1 MENKIEYEYTDGT
14 TSADF
19 DRNKTFFGI
28 RIYEEDEKHHF
39 TLAPHDLCSGQDW
52 YDSKTECEKN
62 HVRMPF
68 KHECQIIYDNKEKIN
83 EMLETARG
91 EPFDKEKYY
100 WSSSEYVTNH
110 AWVFC
115 TDAGASQGGVLY
127 RHKFN
132 YYSANVV
139 RPVLASC

>member
-19 DRNKTFFGI
+19 DKNKTFLGI

-83 EMLETARG
+83 EMLETAGG
-91 EPFDKEKYY
+91 EQLDKEKYY
-100 WSSSEYVTNH
+100 WSSSEYNGNH

-115 TDAGASQGGVLY
+115 TSGGADWGGVNY
-127 RHKFN
+127 RSKGN
-132 YYSANVV
+132 LIYRNVV
-139 RPVLASC
+139 RPVLASY

>member
-19 DRNKTFFGI
+19 DKNKTFWGI
-28 RIYEEDEKHHF
+28 RIYEKNEKHYF

-83 EMLETARG
+83 EMLETAGG
-91 EPFDKEKYY
+91 EPFNKEKYY
-100 WSSSEYVTNH
+100 WSSSEYGYNG
-110 AWVFC
+110 AWIFC
-115 TDAGASQGGVLY
+115 TDAGASRGGVGY
-127 RHKFN
+127 ASKGN
-132 YYSANVV
+132 GYTVV